1 MPEEQQIITIEDI
14 LHTALDAGASDVH
27 ITAGIPP
34 KMRVNGR
41 LVALDMPVLTPD
53 DTMNIARGIMSPQQV
68 ERDIRLAI
76 ASGWK
81 HGDRRTWERFFPGE
95 TKVPSNDRFL
105 RRMADAL
112 RL

>member
-41 LVALDMPVLTPD
+41 FRLT
-53 DTMNIARGIMSPQQV
+53 M
-68 ERDIRLAI
+68 
-76 ASGWK
+76 
-81 HGDRRTWERFFPGE
+81 
-95 TKVPSNDRFL
+95 
-105 RRMADAL
+105 RRMS
-112 RL
+112 